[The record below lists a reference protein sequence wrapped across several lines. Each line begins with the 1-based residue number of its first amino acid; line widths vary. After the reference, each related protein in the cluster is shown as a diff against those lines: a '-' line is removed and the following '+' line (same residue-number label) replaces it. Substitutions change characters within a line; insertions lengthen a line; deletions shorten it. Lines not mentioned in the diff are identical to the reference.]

1 MDMISVEL
9 LRRYPF
15 FANLTDDQL
24 KAIAMISEEKT
35 FPKDA
40 LLLKENT
47 PASKLTLLL
56 EGDVDLIFSGG
67 GEGAISNA
75 LVGSIAPGEVL
86 GVSSI
91 IEPYI
96 FISSAR
102 ATVPTRVVEID
113 GSALR
118 ALMQV
123 DKMLGCAL
131 MSNVASAVLERLKY
145 TQVEL
150 AAARA

>member
-1 MDMISVEL
+1 MISIEL

-15 FANLTDDQL
+15 FSMLTDDQL
-24 KAIAMISEEKT
+24 KEIAMIAEEKNY
-35 FPKDA
+35 PKQT
-40 LLLKENT
+40 LLVKENNQAT
-47 PASKLTLLL
+47 RLILLL
-56 EGDVDLIFSGG
+56 EGDVDLIYSGG

-75 LVGSIAPGEVL
+75 LVGSIAPGEML

-96 FISSAR
+96 YISSAR
-102 ATVPTRVVEID
+102 ATIPVKVVEID
-113 GSALR
+113 GVGVR
-118 ALMQV
+118 ALMQA
-123 DKMLGCAL
+123 DKMLGYAL
-131 MSNVASAVLERLKY
+131 MSNVATAVLERLKY

>member
-1 MDMISVEL
+1 MISPEL

-15 FANLTDDQL
+15 FALLTDEQL
-24 KAIAMISEEKT
+24 KAIAIISNET
-35 FPKDA
+35 SYPKET

-47 PASKLTLLL
+47 TANKLILLL

-75 LVGSIAPGEVL
+75 LVGSIAPGEML
-86 GVSSI
+86 GVSSL
-91 IEPYI
+91 IEPYTY
-96 FISSAR
+96 ISSAR
-102 ATVPTRVVEID
+102 ATVPVKVVEID
-113 GSALR
+113 GAAVR

-123 DKMLGCAL
+123 DKLLGYAL
-131 MSNVASAVLERLKY
+131 MRNVAAAVLERLKY

>member
-1 MDMISVEL
+1 MISIEL

-15 FANLTDDQL
+15 FAMLTDEQL
-24 KAIAMISEEKT
+24 KAIAMIAEEKT
-35 FPKDA
+35 YPKEA

-47 PASKLTLLL
+47 PANRLFLLL
-56 EGDVDLIFSGG
+56 EGDVDLIYSGG

-75 LVGSIAPGEVL
+75 LVGSIAPGEML
-86 GVSSI
+86 GVSSL

-96 FISSAR
+96 YISSAR
-102 ATVPTRVVEID
+102 ATVPVKVVDID
-113 GSALR
+113 GMAVR
-118 ALMQV
+118 ALMQL
-123 DKMLGCAL
+123 DKALGYSL

>member
-1 MDMISVEL
+1 MVSPEL

-15 FANLTDDQL
+15 FALLNDEQL
-24 KAIAMISEEKT
+24 KAVAMISEEKT
-35 FPKDA
+35 CPKET

-47 PASKLTLLL
+47 PANKLFLLL

-75 LVGSIAPGEVL
+75 LVGSIAPGEML
-86 GVSSI
+86 GVSSL
-91 IEPYI
+91 IEPYTY
-96 FISSAR
+96 ISSAR
-102 ATVPTRVVEID
+102 ATAPVKIVEID
-113 GSALR
+113 GPAVR

-123 DKMLGCAL
+123 DKLLGYAL
-131 MSNVASAVLERLKY
+131 MRNVAAAVLERLKY

>member
-1 MDMISVEL
+1 MISIEL

-15 FANLTDDQL
+15 FALLSDDQL
-24 KAIAMISEEKT
+24 KAIAMVAEEKT
-35 FPKDA
+35 YPKQT

-47 PASKLTLLL
+47 PATKLILLL
-56 EGDVDLIFSGG
+56 EGDVDLIYSGG

-75 LVGSIAPGEVL
+75 LVGSIAPGEML

-96 FISSAR
+96 YISSAR
-102 ATVPTRVVEID
+102 ATVPSRVVEID
-113 GSALR
+113 GVAVR

-123 DKMLGCAL
+123 DKMLGFGL
-131 MSNVASAVLERLKY
+131 MSNVATAVLERLKY

>member
-1 MDMISVEL
+1 MISIEL

-15 FANLTDDQL
+15 FAMLTDDQL
-24 KAIAMISEEKT
+24 KAIAMIAEERS
-35 FPKDA
+35 FPNDT
-40 LLLKENT
+40 LLVKENT
-47 PASKLTLLL
+47 QATKLILLI
-56 EGDVDLIFSGG
+56 EGDVDLIYSGG
-67 GEGAISNA
+67 GEGAITNA
-75 LVGSIAPGEVL
+75 LVGSIAPGEML

-91 IEPYI
+91 IEPYVY
-96 FISSAR
+96 ISSAR
-102 ATVPTRVVEID
+102 ATMRVKVVEID
-113 GSALR
+113 GVGVR

-123 DKMLGCAL
+123 DKSLGFAL

>member
-1 MDMISVEL
+1 MISIEL

-15 FANLTDDQL
+15 FAMLTENQL
-24 KAIAMISEEKT
+24 KAIAMVAEEKIY
-35 FPKDA
+35 PKGF

-47 PASKLTLLL
+47 PANKLILLL
-56 EGDVDLIFSGG
+56 EGDVDLIYSGG

-75 LVGSIAPGEVL
+75 LVGSIAPGEML

-96 FISSAR
+96 YISSAR
-102 ATVPTRVVEID
+102 SNVPAKVIEID
-113 GSALR
+113 GGAVR

-123 DKMLGCAL
+123 DNLLGYVL
-131 MSNVASAVLERLKY
+131 MRNVASAVLERLKY

>member
-1 MDMISVEL
+1 MVSIEL

-15 FANLTDDQL
+15 FALLTDDQL
-24 KAIAMISEEKT
+24 KAIAMVAEEKT
-35 FPKDA
+35 YPKQT

-47 PASKLTLLL
+47 PATKLILLL
-56 EGDVDLIFSGG
+56 EGDVDLIYSGG

-75 LVGSIAPGEVL
+75 LVGSIAPGEML

-91 IEPYI
+91 IEPFIY
-96 FISSAR
+96 ISSAR
-102 ATVPTRVVEID
+102 ATVPSRVVEID
-113 GSALR
+113 GVAVR

-123 DKMLGCAL
+123 DKMLGFGL
-131 MSNVASAVLERLKY
+131 MSNVATAVLERLKY

>member
-1 MDMISVEL
+1 MVSSEL

-15 FANLTDDQL
+15 FALLTDEQL
-24 KAIAMISEEKT
+24 RAMALVSEEKT
-35 FPKDA
+35 YPKET

-47 PASKLTLLL
+47 AANKLILLL
-56 EGDVDLIFSGG
+56 EGDVDLIYSGG

-75 LVGSIAPGEVL
+75 LVGSIAPGEML
-86 GVSSI
+86 GVSSL
-91 IEPYI
+91 IEPYTY
-96 FISSAR
+96 ISSAR
-102 ATVPTRVVEID
+102 ATVPVKVVEID
-113 GSALR
+113 GPAVR

-123 DKMLGCAL
+123 DKLLGYAL
-131 MSNVASAVLERLKY
+131 MRNVSAAVLERLKY